1 MKRAPNTA
9 IHFLWQYHGK
19 QNTNT
24 PTHLPI
30 HFLLESREHHG
41 NVRLTVD
48 MCTHSNFQW
57 PIAQY
62 VYGSTVTIYEG
73 GAEELK
79 REGVGGQISGFVST
93 DSKRF
98 IQIFLLDSFVRLVLS
113 VSLK

>member
-1 MKRAPNTA
+1 
-9 IHFLWQYHGK
+9 
-19 QNTNT
+19 
-24 PTHLPI
+24 
-30 HFLLESREHHG
+30 
-41 NVRLTVD
+41 
-48 MCTHSNFQW
+48 MCTPQDFHDN
-57 PIAQY
+57 IAQY